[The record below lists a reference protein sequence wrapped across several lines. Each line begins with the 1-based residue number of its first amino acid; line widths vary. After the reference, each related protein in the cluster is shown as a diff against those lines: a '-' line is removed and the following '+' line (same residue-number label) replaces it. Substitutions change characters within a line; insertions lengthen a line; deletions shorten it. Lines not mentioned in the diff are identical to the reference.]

1 MGIAF
6 EIMQGN
12 QRFLMKCVLQAI
24 YKTSV
29 EYIAKA
35 LVRTM
40 VSR

>member
-24 YKTSV
+24 YKNSQNQCK
-29 EYIAKA
+29 YIM
-35 LVRTM
+35 TM
-40 VSR
+40 CYNR